1 MEALGF
7 CFLFEHRGTEW
18 ASLTAIGDDGS
29 AMGVTEWSAEQSIVD
44 VEDPYAY
51 VISANLHRRHLS
63 IEDRRR
69 IAAERLKAD
78 PVRSNRAIAAEVKL
92 DKNTIQDVRQGLEAS
107 GEIHQSEIRV
117 STTGQKRKPAGKK
130 AAAISEDNPNIKL
143 PPPTVPSTPSDEW
156 ATRPAIQAFEKAL
169 AKCSGEERAYIW
181 KHILPLYKPSTVTMR
196 YVAPE
201 AAKPAAVEKPRSG
214 DAVAAKPPTQ
224 PKPAEKP
231 KLSEEQIAVIRA
243 DYAKG
248 LSQHDVTSKY
258 GLYEKHGMYGA
269 EIEALLAE
277 GQVAEG

>member
-117 STTGQKRKPAGKK
+117 SSSGQKRKPAAKK
-130 AAAISEDNPNIKL
+130 SVASSEANPNIKQGEM
-143 PPPTVPSTPSDEW
+143 TIGAGTNHV
-156 ATRPAIQAFEKAL
+156 AAAR
-169 AKCSGEERAYIW
+169 AKCSAEVIEWIDRYNGWDRKLQRQAQEVFF
-181 KHILPLYKPSTVTMR
+181 VT
-196 YVAPE
+196 
-201 AAKPAAVEKPRSG
+201 
-214 DAVAAKPPTQ
+214 
-224 PKPAEKP
+224 
-231 KLSEEQIAVIRA
+231 I
-243 DYAKG
+243 
-248 LSQHDVTSKY
+248 
-258 GLYEKHGMYGA
+258 HGTF
-269 EIEALLAE
+269 
-277 GQVAEG
+277 